1 MPMADI
7 LLSAAES
14 YTSEAAASSN
24 LSGDD
29 RRPKSVK
36 GTTPPPEHDL
46 EGRTFAADHNYCD
59 GCGILYSRGDAPFR
73 SGPLL
78 QSFWKQG
85 QQITRMEHLHG
96 EGYYSVHGHNLYDGL
111 RAAIGSGE

>member
-78 QSFWKQG
+78 QSFWRTAVSLPNSRATVFQACAG
-85 QQITRMEHLHG
+85 QRTE
-96 EGYYSVHGHNLYDGL
+96 
-111 RAAIGSGE
+111 AINAG